1 MIIAI
6 YVLQRSKTYHDV
18 LGILTQRVE
27 KGQIWILSSRLNFQE
42 ASKLFLDYNSSFNSS
57 NAVALETSC
66 KRIATVLS
74 YSFLLIISL
83 SSRIDISVLRRM
95 LTSSNSANALPVIF
109 LSDLKLF
116 GSLSK
121 GLGLFLEIKSY
132 LQLIVL
138 IDII

>member
-1 MIIAI
+1 M
-6 YVLQRSKTYHDV
+6 
-18 LGILTQRVE
+18 
-27 KGQIWILSSRLNFQE
+27 SSRPNFQE

-57 NAVALETSC
+57 NAVAFETSC

-95 LTSSNSANALPVIF
+95 LTSSNSAKALPVIL
-109 LSDLKLF
+109 LSDLGRF
-116 GSLSK
+116 GPLSK
-121 GLGLFLEIKSY
+121 RVRLFLEIKFY
-132 LQLIVL
+132 LQLIEL